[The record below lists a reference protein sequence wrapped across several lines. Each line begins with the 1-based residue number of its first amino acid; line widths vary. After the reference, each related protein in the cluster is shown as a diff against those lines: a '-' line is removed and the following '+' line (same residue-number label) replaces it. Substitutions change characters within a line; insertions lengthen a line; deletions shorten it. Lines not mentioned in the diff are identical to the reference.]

1 MNVCR
6 LSRDFGTRARLR
18 AQTDLFRNLQKDSS
32 PTQILDLNIPPDH
45 KIFSFLMLLAT
56 LSVNLMLVEHPTT
69 ELSASNC

>member
-18 AQTDLFRNLQKDSS
+18 AQSDFFRNLQKDSS
-32 PTQILDLNIPPDH
+32 PTQILPPDH